1 VTAAPCRVLVLVH
14 AVRESD
20 EREVAHL
27 LLHRLQEE
35 GHRISS
41 LVWDRGMIERG
52 LDLASFGTVREIEA
66 INRWRTPQWL
76 AKARL
81 APVAR
86 LLRQTRVRSWWRRL
100 GRPDHVLLLGPLR
113 EEMVHYLPPGRRPVG
128 LLLGARPL
136 EPAESPTATVAVAD
150 VVLAP
155 SPDVAAPW
163 RLDGVTVRTFA
174 DVLREVDSERP
185 SASSP
190 AAASAP
196 LVVGIGP
203 GDWRGAPDLFVRT
216 AAELGRRP
224 GREGVRFAW
233 VGLDPEDD
241 RSFPYR
247 FDATRLALDDRLTWT
262 EVPSEAI
269 DLLRSADVVVLTSR
283 SEFVL
288 PVHPWV
294 ERLDPAAFL
303 SALGSPVVAFA
314 TPAAEA
320 LAGPSAVTVPYP
332 DTEALADAVE
342 DAIARTT
349 PSRLPR
355 LLDDLLGALGAGATT

>member
-1 VTAAPCRVLVLVH
+1 MTAAPCRVLVLVH
-14 AVRESD
+14 AVREPD

-35 GHRISS
+35 GHRVGSI
-41 LVWDRGMIERG
+41 VWDRGMVEPG
-52 LDLASFGTVREIEA
+52 LDLASFGPVHEIEA

-76 AKARL
+76 AKAGL

-100 GRPDHVLLLGPLR
+100 GRPDRVLLLGPLR

-136 EPAESPTATVAVAD
+136 ESAESSSATVAVAD

-155 SPDVAAPW
+155 SPDLAAPW
-163 RLDGVTVRTFA
+163 RHDGVTVRTFA
-174 DVLREVDSERP
+174 DVLADAGPGGSRP
-185 SASSP
+185 VAPDRS
-190 AAASAP
+190 SAP

-203 GDWRGAPDLFVRT
+203 GTWRGAPDLFVRV
-216 AAELGRRP
+216 AAALSRRP
-224 GREGVRFAW
+224 QGDAIRLAW
-233 VGLDPEDD
+233 IGLDPEDD

-294 ERLDPAAFL
+294 ASLDPAAFL
-303 SALGSPVVAFA
+303 TALGTPLVAFA
-314 TPAAEA
+314 TPAAAA

-332 DTEALADAVE
+332 DTEALAEAVVG
-342 DAIARTT
+342 AIARST

-355 LLDDLLGALGAGATT
+355 LLDDLLSALGVGGPS